1 MSLLTI
7 FVRSFLALVVLAL
20 MILPIRFEMNKAVGE
35 NAAQNGEILEPEAA
49 PTPEILSR
57 PLYAYLADESQGT
70 LPATYTRPAN
80 DTANRISVARN
91 LAEQK
96 QFEKALIILG
106 NVSEGDAPS
115 YDVRFLRARILS
127 WSGQHDAADYI
138 FKGLRAEYP
147 HDPDVM
153 VSHGYLKYYQG
164 QLRDAEY
171 LFSQV
176 LISYPGYSD
185 ARNGLNRVR
194 KARQSQ

>member
-7 FVRSFLALVVLAL
+7 VVRSFLVLVVLAL
-20 MILPIRFEMNKAVGE
+20 MVLPIRFEMDKADVAE
-35 NAAQNGEILEPEAA
+35 AAENGETLEIAEPQ
-49 PTPEILSR
+49 TPEILSR
-57 PLYAYLADESQGT
+57 PVYAYLADESQGI
-70 LPATYTRPAN
+70 LSASYRPAN
-80 DTANRISVARN
+80 DTANRLSVART

-106 NVSEGDAPS
+106 NVKEEDAPS

-127 WSGQHDAADYI
+127 WGGQHDAADYI
-138 FKGLRAEYP
+138 FRGLRAEFP

-164 QLRDAEY
+164 QHRDAEY

-176 LISYPGYSD
+176 LISYPGYVD

-194 KARQSQ
+194 KARQGQ